1 MLSDC
6 RIAATIPVQDVA
18 AVRAFYEDQLGL
30 KVVED
35 RPDGLAFECAEGTQ
49 LFVFPSSGASDG
61 SFTQA
66 SWECDDLEA
75 EMANLRSRGV
85 TFETYDMPGFT
96 SDANGIVDLDGER
109 GAWFKDPAGNL
120 LALGERRAL

>member
-6 RIAATIPVQDVA
+6 RVAATIPVQDLA
-18 AVRAFYEDQLGL
+18 TARPFYEDKLGL
-30 KVVED
+30 KVIED
-35 RPDGLAFECAEGTQ
+35 RPDGVMFECAGGTQ
-49 LFVFPSSGASDG
+49 IFVFPSSGASDG

-75 EMANLRSRGV
+75 EMAEMRSRGI

-96 SDANGIVDLDGER
+96 SDGHGVVDLDGEK

-120 LALGERRAL
+120 LALGQRA

>member
-6 RIAATIPVQDVA
+6 RVIASIPCQDLA
-18 AVRAFYEDQLGL
+18 AVRSFYEDKLGL
-30 KVVED
+30 KIVED
-35 RPDGLAFECAEGTQ
+35 RPDGIVFDCAGGTQ
-49 LFVFPSSGASDG
+49 LLVFPSSGASDG

-66 SWECDDLEA
+66 SWECDDLDA
-75 EMANLRSRGV
+75 EMADLRSRGV

-96 SDANGIVDLDGER
+96 SDANGVVDLDGER

-120 LALGERRAL
+120 LALGERRA